1 MSTRSLYLVDA
12 SLYIFRAFFSLP
24 DTFTDSEGQPAN
36 AIYGFARFLCAFLQE
51 TRPAHM
57 AIAFDESMT
66 TSFRNEIYPDY
77 KANREKPPKELKQQ
91 FARCRQVAEAMGI
104 SCFSHNAYEADD
116 LIGTL
121 GEQFRAHGFDLVIV
135 SADKDL
141 AQLLRGSDV
150 MWDFSRQTRMD
161 IAGVTKKFG
170 VTPGQLVDYLSLAGD
185 PVDNIPGVPGIGP
198 KTAASLLQHFD
209 SLDELYERLDEVPFL
224 RIRGAK
230 SLRDKLK
237 RHHDDALLARKLV
250 TIACNA
256 PMDVSADDLRWQGP
270 NMPALE
276 PMFDELR
283 FGPIL
288 RRQCRE
294 LASGV

>member
-1 MSTRSLYLVDA
+1 MSTRPLYLVDA

-24 DTFTDSEGQPAN
+24 DTFTDAEGRPAN
-36 AIYGFARFLCAFLQE
+36 AVYGFARFLCALLQE
-51 TRPAHM
+51 TRPTHM
-57 AIAFDESMT
+57 AVAFDESLT
-66 TSFRNEIYPDY
+66 TSYRNEIYPQY
-77 KANREKPPKELKQQ
+77 KANREKPPIELKQQ
-91 FARCRQVAEAMGI
+91 FSRCRQVAEALGLP
-104 SCFSHNAYEADD
+104 CFSHNSYEADD

-121 GEQFRAHGFDLVIV
+121 GTQFRAHGFDLVII

-141 AQLLRGSDV
+141 TQLLRGSDII
-150 MWDFSRQTRMD
+150 WDYARGQMD
-161 IAGVTKKFG
+161 IQGVTKKFG
-170 VTPGQLVDYLSLAGD
+170 VTPAQMIDYLSLTGD
-185 PVDNIPGVPGIGP
+185 AVDNIPGVPGIGP

-209 SLDELYERLDEVPFL
+209 TLDEIYERLDEIPYL

-237 RHHDDALLARKLV
+237 RHRDDALLARELV
-250 TIACNA
+250 TIACDI
-256 PMDVSADDLRWQGP
+256 PLDVNTEDLLWQGP
-270 NMPALE
+270 NMPVLE